1 MTRIYA
7 NRNTHSDFVK
17 NAITKFTEEKSNVYI
32 AVAFFTESSVVEEM
46 ARKGCRVRLVIRL
59 GFPTSPSAIKRI
71 MGISNVEIR
80 YFTDHSFHPKLYIF
94 GDKAALVG
102 SANLTTA
109 AILTNQE
116 VVTSIEGDDPRF
128 SELSSLFQD
137 YWVQAKVMTDSAL
150 SDYEKIYKQHADIS
164 SKIDALDDEVIK
176 RIGRVV
182 VNNITRDEQK
192 ESDENIFIED
202 FRKSYQECVSAFNV
216 IRDVYEKRGYRK
228 APESLIPLR
237 LEIDSFISFIKDCHA
252 RGELWE
258 SAPSRSG
265 DAQKAYIDSFI
276 DEWSDTY
283 WEHFEQTIV
292 KVNYPKITK
301 VFYSA
306 DAIIA
311 SSDDELL
318 DAISVLHSFHD
329 RLRFFDGGLPTL
341 KNVFLKENDR
351 ERVRRSLSYLVFG
364 KGDIAVR
371 MANLIYNSE
380 YKLNQFGRANVQ
392 ELIGWINNQELPV
405 INGRTTKVLRFFG
418 FDVQSL

>member
-17 NAITKFTEEKSNVYI
+17 NAIEKFTEEKSNVYI
-32 AVAFFTESSVVEEM
+32 AAAFFTEPTVVEEM

-59 GFPTSPSAIKRI
+59 GFPTNPSAIKRL

-116 VVTSIEGDDPRF
+116 VVTSIEGEDQRLG
-128 SELSSLFQD
+128 ELSSLFQD
-137 YWVQAKVMTDSAL
+137 YWAQAKVMTDSIL
-150 SDYEKIYKQHADIS
+150 SDYEKIYKQNADIS
-164 SKIDALDDEVIK
+164 RKIDALDDEVIK
-176 RIGRVV
+176 KIGRVV
-182 VNNITRDEQK
+182 VNNIDRDEQK
-192 ESDENIFIED
+192 ESGENIFIDD
-202 FRKSYQECVSAFNV
+202 FRRSYQECVSAFNV
-216 IRDVYEKRGYRK
+216 IKDVYDRRGYRK
-228 APESLIPLR
+228 APENLIPLR
-237 LEIDSFISFIKDCHA
+237 LEIDSFISFIRDFHA
-252 RGELWE
+252 RGEIWE
-258 SAPSRSG
+258 AAPRRSG

-276 DEWSDTY
+276 DEWSKTY
-283 WEHFEQTIV
+283 WKHFEETIV
-292 KVNYPKITK
+292 QVNYPRLIRA
-301 VFYSA
+301 FSSPEE
-306 DAIIA
+306 IIA
-311 SSDDELL
+311 SSDDELFEAL
-318 DAISVLHSFHD
+318 CVLHSFHD
-329 RLRFFDGGLPTL
+329 RFRFFDGGLPTW
-341 KNVFLKENDR
+341 KNVFLKESSPA
-351 ERVRRSLSYLVFG
+351 RVRRSLAYLVFG

-371 MANLIYNSE
+371 MANLLYSSE

-392 ELIGWINNQELPV
+392 ELIGWINNQDLPV